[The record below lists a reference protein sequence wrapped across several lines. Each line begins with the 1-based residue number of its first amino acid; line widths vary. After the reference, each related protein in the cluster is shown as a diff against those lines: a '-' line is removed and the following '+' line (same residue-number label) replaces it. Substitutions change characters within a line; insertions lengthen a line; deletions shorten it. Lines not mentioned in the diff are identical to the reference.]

1 MVIKGKVTTLYGN
14 YTVPNGTVEV
24 VVLVLVVV
32 VVLVLAT
39 ASVVKPEGVPEN
51 TTLVPLVLV
60 DSTDLEP
67 LK

>member
-1 MVIKGKVTTLYGN
+1 ML
-14 YTVPNGTVEV
+14 VPDVGLV
-24 VVLVLVVV
+24 VVVVV
-32 VVLVLAT
+32 VVLVVLAT
-39 ASVVKPEGVPEN
+39 VRVVKPEGVPEN

>member
-1 MVIKGKVTTLYGN
+1 MV
-14 YTVPNGTVEV
+14 V

-32 VVLVLAT
+32 VVVLVLAT
-39 ASVVKPEGVPEN
+39 VSVVKPEGVPEN

>member
-1 MVIKGKVTTLYGN
+1 M
-14 YTVPNGTVEV
+14 EV

-32 VVLVLAT
+32 VVAVPVLAT
-39 ASVVKPEGVPEN
+39 VSVVKPEGVPEN